1 MICYK
6 DVVDVSTYFNNIQ
19 KMNYFLKIIFYVSK
33 FASISKHHLKM
44 PKRSKCDILLKCY
57 FSFKLTLYISL
68 YLRIAKLGQLGC
80 YFSFG
85 SN

>member
-6 DVVDVSTYFNNIQ
+6 NDVDVSTYFNNFQ
-19 KMNYFLKIIFYVSK
+19 KMNYFLKSIFYVSK
-33 FASISKHHLKM
+33 FASICKHQLKM

-68 YLRIAKLGQLGC
+68 YLRIVKLGLLGY
-80 YFSFG
+80 YFSFW